1 MGHAGTSSVGKES
14 ACNTGD
20 PSSIPGLGRSA
31 GEGVVYPLQYPWSS
45 LVSQLV
51 KNPPAMQET
60 WVRSLNWEDPLEKGK
75 ATHCSILAWR
85 MYSPWGSQESGMI
98 ERLPLITLTVVPT
111 LLLTYNTPTGI

>member
-1 MGHAGTSSVGKES
+1 M
-14 ACNTGD
+14 
-20 PSSIPGLGRSA
+20 IPGSGRSA

-51 KNPPAMQET
+51 KNLPEMRET